1 MKIAR
6 AKSKPS
12 RAGGKENQNSI
23 FAHSVANLHNFFK
36 LFIRIF
42 TLFIRK
48 SLYIYN
54 IH

>member
-23 FAHSVANLHNFFK
+23 FANSVVMLHNFMNTDANEIFVRCFK
-36 LFIRIF
+36 
-42 TLFIRK
+42 TG
-48 SLYIYN
+48 
-54 IH
+54 